1 MLYLIIIFVEVHD
14 ITFVFHTCFTFFF
27 KETRKITFFTL
38 ILQNLKKKRLRV
50 MNNDVLPIGATKKY
64 ELKALQGKL
73 FCLRQ
78 RNIR

>member
-1 MLYLIIIFVEVHD
+1 
-14 ITFVFHTCFTFFF
+14 
-27 KETRKITFFTL
+27 
-38 ILQNLKKKRLRV
+38 

-78 RNIR
+78 RNIRWNKYINFTSQKCVRDA